1 MRRRRWLVGRTV
13 SSVFLSVL
21 VIIRWAVRAKRP
33 PYGLPRVDVDVR
45 AGVGGVLDFVHA
57 HEQE

>member
-1 MRRRRWLVGRTV
+1 VRKRWLVGRTV

-21 VIIRWAVRAKRP
+21 VVVMWAVRAKRP

-45 AGVGGVLDFVHA
+45 AGVGGVLDFLHA